1 MKQNTK
7 NEKINTKWNLTK
19 FYNNLNDLNLKKDID
34 SIMPLVLK
42 FKNKYKTKIS
52 TFKPKN
58 FITFFNE
65 QEKITKKLN
74 KISFYLNYNFALNT
88 QNQEIII
95 KKAEFENLIT
105 NVSNELL
112 FISQEIKKI
121 GYNNL
126 IKLSKNKELK
136 EYSNFFYQ
144 TAKSIKYILNEKN
157 EFILN
162 IKENSGI
169 TAFNNLY
176 DEFVNSFLFKIKINN
191 KQKTLTESEIR
202 TLRQSSDEKIRK
214 DALKSIRKIYNDKKT
229 QIVLGNTYNAI
240 VKDHINEIK
249 IRKYKHV
256 LSQRNISEELDDEV
270 VNMLLNEIKNSYYL
284 YQKFLKI
291 KTKLLNKKKLN
302 NYDIYAPIN
311 SKEKKINFNEAIN
324 LYFKS
329 IKTFDNIFYKYSKD
343 MFKEARVDV
352 FAKKGKMNGAFA
364 SFTKGFESYI
374 LLNFNNKIDDVFTL
388 AHEMGH
394 AIHGHL
400 RQHLKSENFSAPLIL
415 EETSS
420 IFNEMLLFDE
430 LKKNLTNKEK
440 LILIEKKLSS
450 IFATIFLQIQYV
462 LFEKEIHEKI
472 LNDNQ
477 LTFIDF
483 NKIWRNKQIEMY
495 GNTIKF
501 DLPKN
506 QETGWSMIP
515 HIFKSPF
522 YCYSYAFGNLL
533 SFALFKKYKIQGKK
547 FIPKYINILKSGGSK
562 KPYDLLI
569 ENNINIKSK
578 KFYQDGI
585 KIIKEILNEFEELSK
600 KIK

>member
-52 TFKPKN
+52 TFKPKD

-121 GYNNL
+121 GYKNL

>member
-121 GYNNL
+121 GYKNL

>member
-7 NEKINTKWNLTK
+7 NEKINTKWDLTK

-121 GYNNL
+121 GYKNL

-144 TAKSIKYILNEKN
+144 TAKSIKYVLNEKN

-176 DEFVNSFLFKIKINN
+176 DEFVNSFLFQIKIDN

-202 TLRQSSDEKIRK
+202 TLRQSNDEKIRK
-214 DALKSIRKIYNDKKT
+214 DALKSIREVYNDKKT

-240 VKDHINEIK
+240 VKDYINEIK

-533 SFALFKKYKIQGKK
+533 SFALFKKYKTQGKK